1 MADTL
6 LRSPDGTRERWC
18 NEKEVAH
25 LTSKQD
31 PVDRWTFVP
40 TSEEAPRDPHDVMDE
55 TPMQVEPEAASVQE
69 APVDATPTAESPVQR
84 PKPKPLPKP
93 KSANKGKGR

>member
-25 LTSKQD
+25 LTSKSD
-31 PVDRWTFVP
+31 PIDRWTIVITDEKP
-40 TSEEAPRDPHDVMDE
+40 PRDPHDVIEEPVVEADPVGIAVAPADE
-55 TPMQVEPEAASVQE
+55 PLAEVELEK
-69 APVDATPTAESPVQR
+69 APIQR

-93 KSANKGKGR
+93 KKGKGR